1 MNAARHYAY
10 GGLIF
15 RSSVPLPLM
24 PHSDEPGSVDVD
36 VTFGLL
42 PAPAA
47 ECLRANPHF
56 AMFADGTAILRSP
69 HGIRLQI
76 DNGRMLRID
85 VPEGVDTR
93 LVQSWLI
100 GPGLG
105 LIMHQRGIPPLHA
118 CAVSRDGLAVAVAGD
133 SGAGKSTTAR
143 ALMQR
148 GYDLIAEDQA
158 IIDPA
163 EATLFPGVPDL
174 RLWAVAAE
182 RFGERTEEHARVG
195 MHEDKFTISSS
206 RDRFDQTPRPLAALF
221 VLSSEPADMPASTRL
236 RAGPAAHALHSHIYR
251 QRLATFMGRGADMFG
266 WATALA
272 ARVPV
277 YAVRRPHDLTRLDQL
292 AAHIEQVV
300 EQQP

>member
-1 MNAARHYAY
+1 MSAVGNYLY

-24 PHSDEPGSVDVD
+24 PHSCDLGSVDVN
-36 VTFGLL
+36 VTFGPL
-42 PAPAA
+42 PAPTAA
-47 ECLRANPHF
+47 CLRAKPHF
-56 AMFADGTAILRSP
+56 AMYADGTAILRSP
-69 HGIRLQI
+69 HGIRMLI
-76 DNGRMLRID
+76 DNGRMLRIE
-85 VPEGVDTR
+85 VPEGVDAR

-105 LIMHQRGIPPLHA
+105 LIMHQRGVPPLHA
-118 CAVSRDGLAVAVAGD
+118 CAVSRAGRAVALAGD

-148 GYDLIAEDQA
+148 GHDLIAEDQA

-163 EATLFPGVPDL
+163 EAMLFPGVPDL
-174 RLWAVAAE
+174 RLWAVAAQ

-195 MHEDKFTISSS
+195 MHENKFTISSS
-206 RDRFDQTPRPLAALF
+206 RAQFDQTPRPLAALF
-221 VLSSEPADMPASTRL
+221 VLSSELADMPVSTRL
-236 RAGPAAHALHSHIYR
+236 RAGPAAHALHRHIYR
-251 QRLATFMGRGADMFG
+251 QRLATFMGRGAEMFG

-277 YAVRRPHDLTRLDQL
+277 YAVRRPDDLSRLDEL

-300 EQQP
+300 EQQR

>member
-1 MNAARHYAY
+1 MSAAGDYLY

-24 PHSDEPGSVDVD
+24 PLSLDARPVDVD
-36 VTFGLL
+36 VAFAPL
-42 PAPAA
+42 PAPTA
-47 ECLRANPHF
+47 ECLRAMPHF
-56 AMFADGTAILRSP
+56 AMYADGTAILRSP
-69 HGIRLQI
+69 HGIRMLI
-76 DNGRMLRID
+76 DNGRALRIE
-85 VPEGVDTR
+85 VPEGVDAR

-105 LIMHQRGIPPLHA
+105 LIMHQRGVPPLHA
-118 CAVSRDGLAVAVAGD
+118 CAVSRAGRALAIAGD

-143 ALMQR
+143 ALMER
-148 GYDLIAEDQA
+148 GYDLMAEDQA

-163 EATLFPGVPDL
+163 HTTLFPGVTDL
-174 RLWAVAAE
+174 RLWAAAAE
-182 RFGERTEEHARVG
+182 RFGERTEERSRVG
-195 MHEDKFTISSS
+195 VHEDKFTISSS
-206 RDRFDQTPRPLAALF
+206 RERFDRTSRPLAALF
-221 VLSSEPADMPASTRL
+221 VLSCEPAETPVSTRL
-236 RAGPAAHALHSHIYR
+236 SGGAAAHALHRHIYR

-277 YAVRRPHDLTRLDQL
+277 YAVRRPNDLSRLDAL

-300 EQQP
+300 EQLR

>member
-1 MNAARHYAY
+1 MSAVGNYLY

-24 PHSDEPGSVDVD
+24 PHSCDLGSVDVN
-36 VTFGLL
+36 VTFGPL
-42 PAPAA
+42 PAPTA
-47 ECLRANPHF
+47 ECLRAKPHF
-56 AMFADGTAILRSP
+56 AMYADGTAILRSP
-69 HGIRLQI
+69 HGIRMLI
-76 DNGRMLRID
+76 DNGRMLRIEL
-85 VPEGVDTR
+85 PEGVDAR
-93 LVQSWLI
+93 LVHSWLI

-105 LIMHQRGIPPLHA
+105 LIMHQRGLPPLHA

-148 GYDLIAEDQA
+148 GHDLIAEDQA

-163 EATLFPGVPDL
+163 EAMLFPGVPDL
-174 RLWAVAAE
+174 RLWAVAAQ
-182 RFGERTEEHARVG
+182 RFGEPTDEHTRVG

-206 RDRFDQTPRPLAALF
+206 RERFDRTPRPLAALF
-221 VLSSEPADMPASTRL
+221 VLSSEPADLPMSTRL
-236 RAGPAAHALHSHIYR
+236 RAGPAAHALHRHIYR
-251 QRLATFMGRGADMFG
+251 QRLATFMGRGAEMFG

-277 YAVRRPHDLTRLDQL
+277 YAVRRPDDLSRLDEL

-300 EQQP
+300 EQQR